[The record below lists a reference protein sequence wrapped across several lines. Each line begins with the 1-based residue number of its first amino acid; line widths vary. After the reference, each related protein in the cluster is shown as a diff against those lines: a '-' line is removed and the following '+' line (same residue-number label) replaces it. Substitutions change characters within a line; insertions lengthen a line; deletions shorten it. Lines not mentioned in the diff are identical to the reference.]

1 MTIGMT
7 IMNGSG
13 GAVNTDTHR
22 LLHCSLFPSQYY
34 ELETT
39 KRQHRQFK
47 KKSFLHLLP
56 NKSGVGGA
64 EILKKI
70 VPCTRFN
77 SYSIASQ
84 NQNVSYLITIQF
96 NGTFGI
102 LNLKKVFSFV
112 NYFFSKPLVVQ
123 LGRPGGVLCSGRE
136 VYLLLLKGT
145 LKVTA
150 PMAHNLCHRRARV
163 VGTNIGTR

>member
-13 GAVNTDTHR
+13 GAVNTDTHT

-34 ELETT
+34 LWIGNNKTPTQAVLKKITT
-39 KRQHRQFK
+39 PPVVK
-47 KKSFLHLLP
+47 KIR
-56 NKSGVGGA
+56 SGIVGGA

-70 VPCTRFN
+70 VPGTRFN

-84 NQNVSYLITIQF
+84 NQNVSYLISIQF

-112 NYFFSKPLVVQ
+112 NCFFPN
-123 LGRPGGVLCSGRE
+123 PWLCSLEGRAASSVQGGRFISYSWKE
-136 VYLLLLKGT
+136 
-145 LKVTA
+145 
-150 PMAHNLCHRRARV
+150 R
-163 VGTNIGTR
+163 